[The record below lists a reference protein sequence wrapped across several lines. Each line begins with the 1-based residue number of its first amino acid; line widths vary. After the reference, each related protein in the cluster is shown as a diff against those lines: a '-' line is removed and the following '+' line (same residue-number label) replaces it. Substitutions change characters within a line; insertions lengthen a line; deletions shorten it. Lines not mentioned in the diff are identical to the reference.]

1 MKNPPKSDVDDL
13 DLSSDD
19 ENVSDIAT
27 PSHTLSDEKE
37 PGHISDSE
45 THSAE
50 SSLVVLRDPDSGAE
64 ETSAPAKPTDYQ
76 NDIVELDI
84 SDESDGN
91 YSMDA
96 ELAEKIKEREN
107 RKKKQDKVAAFSVGV
122 IFRSLI
128 PQLADQVITLK
139 VQSNVQFRQIRAD
152 YIKKIQESGKHAGK
166 KPTISKTLYSD
177 LVMVW
182 KNTRIFGSATPYSV
196 GVKLSSPS
204 MMIETMTE
212 EQYKDMEERAV
223 RMASAEVAEKNTTP
237 FIELDGTAE
246 EVDSQN
252 NYNEVV
258 NYEDTEEGYF
268 RVGLKGK
275 DNQAVYV
282 KVNADTQISK
292 LADYY
297 KAQKSLP
304 SAVEIRLEFDDELLN
319 FSDKVGDTELEED
332 FTIDVHLV

>member
-1 MKNPPKSDVDDL
+1 MRKETKSDIDDL

-19 ENVSDIAT
+19 EELSDMAV
-27 PSHTLSDEKE
+27 PSHSLPDDKTLQ
-37 PGHISDSE
+37 HISDSE
-45 THSAE
+45 TQSAE
-50 SSLVVLRDPDSGAE
+50 SSLVILQESDTGGESTSVSNGISGH
-64 ETSAPAKPTDYQ
+64 Q

-84 SDESDGN
+84 SSESDGD
-91 YSMDA
+91 YSMDP

-107 RKKKQDKVAAFSVGV
+107 RKKKQDKAAAFSVGV

-139 VQSNVQFRQIRAD
+139 VQSNLQFRQIRED
-152 YIKKIQESGKHAGK
+152 YIKRIQKPRKSSGKK
-166 KPTISKTLYSD
+166 DSSNETSYSD

-182 KNTRIFGSATPYSV
+182 KNTRIFGSATPNSL

-212 EQYKDMEERAV
+212 EQFRNMEEKAV
-223 RMASAEVAEKNTTP
+223 RMASVEVTEKKTSS
-237 FIELDGTAE
+237 IELDEPAE
-246 EVDSQN
+246 EIDMPEDGDEVDNSKVL
-252 NYNEVV
+252 E
-258 NYEDTEEGYF
+258 EDYF

-292 LADYY
+292 LIDYY
-297 KAQKSLP
+297 ITQKLLP
-304 SAVEIRLEFDDELLN
+304 AGTGIRLEFDDEPLDP
-319 FSDKVGDTELEED
+319 SDKVGDTELEED
-332 FTIDVHLV
+332 FTIDVHVL